1 MTAKIEDS
9 RAGRGIKPSLLY
21 GNALPSPGGEK
32 GDPMGS
38 LPPRG
43 RAGSREQ
50 AGGRIV

>member
-9 RAGRGIKPSLLY
+9 RAGRGIKPSLLH
-21 GNALPSPGGEK
+21 GNARPSPGGEK

-38 LPPRG
+38 PPTG
-43 RAGSREQ
+43 SAESREQ